1 MKKEQTRILLAS
13 CVCIMYQGIARC
25 YFLFFFEKIY
35 ISWRARGVFVFNL
48 DKPTLSYNIC
58 IAPLLFLALTTI
70 YPANLDVDA
79 RGFVPSLQIINL
91 VHPHRF
97 VIVR

>member
-1 MKKEQTRILLAS
+1 M
-13 CVCIMYQGIARC
+13 C
-25 YFLFFFEKIY
+25 YVSRHCEVLFFILFQEDLHILE
-35 ISWRARGVFVFNL
+35 SRGRFVFNL

-70 YPANLDVDA
+70 YPANLDMDA

-97 VIVR
+97 VIIR

>member
-1 MKKEQTRILLAS
+1 M
-13 CVCIMYQGIARC
+13 C
-25 YFLFFFEKIY
+25 YVSRHCEVLFFILFRKDLHILE
-35 ISWRARGVFVFNL
+35 SRGRFVFNL

-70 YPANLDVDA
+70 YPANLDMDA